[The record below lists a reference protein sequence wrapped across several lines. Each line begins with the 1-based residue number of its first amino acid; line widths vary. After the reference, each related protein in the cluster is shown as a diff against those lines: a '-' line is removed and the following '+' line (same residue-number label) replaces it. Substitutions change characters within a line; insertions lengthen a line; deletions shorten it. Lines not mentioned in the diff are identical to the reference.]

1 MNKIVIGSTDRS
13 AKRIEISAAA
23 LHIIAMTFMLMDH
36 LWATL
41 LPAQD
46 WLTCIGRIAFPVFA
60 FMTVEGYFHTHNLK
74 KYMLRLLLFAL
85 ISEIPFDLM
94 YGGTWFY
101 PIHQNVIWT
110 LLIGLAGIHLMEK
123 TRKKQKLWIFILC
136 AGTAVLVWTSM
147 YIAFTRPGNTYIDGV
162 QGRYYLPFLPLVWLV
177 LNPDRVMVRIE
188 NKNYHALVLGAAA
201 LILAATVYLDIWMRF
216 CQ

>member
-1 MNKIVIGSTDRS
+1 MNKIVIESTDQS

-74 KYMLRLLLFAL
+74 KYMIYAS
-85 ISEIPFDLM
+85 I
-94 YGGTWFY
+94 
-101 PIHQNVIWT
+101 
-110 LLIGLAGIHLMEK
+110 A
-123 TRKKQKLWIFILC
+123 
-136 AGTAVLVWTSM
+136 AVC
-147 YIAFTRPGNTYIDGV
+147 ID
-162 QGRYYLPFLPLVWLV
+162 
-177 LNPDRVMVRIE
+177 I
-188 NKNYHALVLGAAA
+188 
-201 LILAATVYLDIWMRF
+201 
-216 CQ
+216 

>member
-85 ISEIPFDLM
+85 ISEIPFDLALKNFQIDM
-94 YGGTWFY
+94 SSSDVWG
-101 PIHQNVIWT
+101 N
-110 LLIGLAGIHLMEK
+110 M
-123 TRKKQKLWIFILC
+123 
-136 AGTAVLVWTSM
+136 VLSHSSECDLDS
-147 YIAFTRPGNTYIDGV
+147 ADGASWNSSD
-162 QGRYYLPFLPLVWLV
+162 G
-177 LNPDRVMVRIE
+177 DS
-188 NKNYHALVLGAAA
+188 
-201 LILAATVYLDIWMRF
+201 T
-216 CQ
+216 

>member
-60 FMTVEGYFHTHNLK
+60 FMTVEANL
-74 KYMLRLLLFAL
+74 L
-85 ISEIPFDLM
+85 
-94 YGGTWFY
+94 
-101 PIHQNVIWT
+101 
-110 LLIGLAGIHLMEK
+110 
-123 TRKKQKLWIFILC
+123 
-136 AGTAVLVWTSM
+136 
-147 YIAFTRPGNTYIDGV
+147 
-162 QGRYYLPFLPLVWLV
+162 
-177 LNPDRVMVRIE
+177 
-188 NKNYHALVLGAAA
+188 
-201 LILAATVYLDIWMRF
+201 
-216 CQ
+216 

>member
-1 MNKIVIGSTDRS
+1 MVKNQVHSSRS
-13 AKRIEISAAA
+13 GTFDISAAM

-46 WLTCIGRIAFPVFA
+46 WLTCVGRLAFPIFA
-60 FMTVEGYFHTHNLK
+60 FMAVEGYFYTHSFK
-74 KYMLRLLLFAL
+74 KYILRLLLFAVL
-85 ISEIPFDLM
+85 SEIPFDLM

-101 PIHQNVIWT
+101 PFHQNVIWT

-123 TRKKQKLWIFILC
+123 ARKKQKLWIFILC
-136 AGTAVLVWTSM
+136 VGTAVLVWTSM

-177 LNPDRVMVRIE
+177 LNPERVMVRME

-201 LILAATVYLDIWMRF
+201 LILAATVYLDIWMKF
-216 CQ
+216 CR